1 MRVNERATCCRHN
14 RIERLISLSL
24 HWDDRRRKKMM
35 RAVAVP
41 LLLALLAAVRG
52 QDEAKTPEITLP
64 NGSRLSGHAKYT

>member
-1 MRVNERATCCRHN
+1 
-14 RIERLISLSL
+14 
-24 HWDDRRRKKMM
+24 MM

-52 QDEAKTPEITLP
+52 QDDAKAPEITLP